1 MTRQAKS
8 DNRKAVAQ
16 HFLLP
21 DAEITLWS
29 AWLAEP
35 AADALHTSLSTTLSW
50 RQEQIRIY
58 GKTVKIPRQQVWRV
72 EPHGSYQYSGVRFAP
87 SPWHSAVKQ
96 LTTVVSE
103 TINQPLNCV
112 LLNLYANGQDHMGW
126 HADNEPELGAAPV
139 IASLSLGATRRF
151 DLKHREQGHQLQLQ
165 LENGSLLVM
174 AGACQQHWQHRLPK
188 QSRVAEPRLNLTFR
202 YIAGPV

>member
-1 MTRQAKS
+1 MTRQAQS
-8 DNRKAVAQ
+8 DNHKAEAQ

-21 DAEITLWS
+21 DADISLWP
-29 AWLAEP
+29 AWLP
-35 AADALHTSLSTTLSW
+35 AGTASELQASLTTDLGW

-58 GKTVKIPRQQVWRV
+58 GKSVKIPRQQVWMG
-72 EPHGSYQYSGVRFAP
+72 EPHCSYQYSGVRFAP
-87 SPWHSAVKQ
+87 SPWHPAIEQ
-96 LTTVVSE
+96 LCRQLSN
-103 TINQPLNCV
+103 TIGRPLNCV

-151 DLKHREQGHQLQLQ
+151 DLQHRALGHQLQLQ
-165 LENGSLLVM
+165 LENGSLLLM

-188 QSRVAEPRLNLTFR
+188 QSRVAAARLNLTFR
-202 YIAGPV
+202 YIMPPP